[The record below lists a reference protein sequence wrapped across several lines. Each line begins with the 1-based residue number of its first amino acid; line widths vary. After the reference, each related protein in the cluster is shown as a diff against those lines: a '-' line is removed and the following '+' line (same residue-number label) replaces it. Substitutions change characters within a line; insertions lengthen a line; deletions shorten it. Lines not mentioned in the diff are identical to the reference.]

1 MSFFSGLFGLMGTT
15 LTNDY
20 NTSNTEATNRAN
32 LQQVQETNKANLQI
46 ARETNESNER
56 IMKQTNEFNAAQADL
71 AYQRSTSSAKVAELI
86 AAGMTPQQAR
96 QIVAGGGITS
106 TATPASGTALPAQG
120 ATMQPPHFEKAQL
133 ADYGQSLSQLGAG
146 VDSFFNQYISSFAD
160 PTGGVV
166 GALQANDMFEK
177 VSSHISELPF
187 NVLST
192 PYNFETYLQSQTDGF
207 WYDLRNSNEFKDM
220 WSKPLGRRSF
230 LYQMSQVYGDSASKQ
245 NDLDYQ
251 ELQIRLAELQ
261 EINDQLQ
268 NKFTLQEIENLI
280 KTGRKIEAETE
291 KIGAETGKIGAEV
304 GKINAETEGIQIAN
318 KRAGIVLE
326 RDQKTAN
333 LVTQSEIWR
342 LKNAIADSKLQNK
355 LLTNPTYMEAY
366 FGAALN
372 NQLWQCAL
380 NAYSARKAEAQNN
393 YLIEN
398 PDDELSLAIFQLL
411 DSVGF
416 EHTQLCQDL
425 KENYLAGSSM
435 ADFMLKRSYTT
446 NKFGVKVPKSKQTAN
461 DLYYS
466 LEPLWKKRYYLQPKE
481 FAKPVSFDTK

>member
-1 MSFFSGLFGLMGTT
+1 MGTSIT
-15 LTNDY
+15 NWQNTVNTELTNQ
-20 NTSNTEATNRAN
+20 AN
-32 LQQVQETNKANLQI
+32 LQQT
-46 ARETNESNER
+46 RETNQANLAIADKTNASNER
-56 IMKQTNEFNAAQADL
+56 IMQQTNQFNAAQADL

-106 TATPASGTALPAQG
+106 TATPASGTAIPAQG
-120 ATMQPPHFEKAQL
+120 ATMQPAHFEKPQL
-133 ADYGQSLSQLGAG
+133 ADWGQSLSQIGAG

-187 NVLST
+187 NVLAT
-192 PYNFETYLQSQTDGF
+192 PYNFEKYLQSQTKGF

-251 ELQIRLAELQ
+251 ELQIRLAEIQ

-268 NKFTLQEIENLI
+268 NKFTVQEIDNLI
-280 KTGRKIEAETE
+280 KTGRKIDAETE
-291 KIGAETGKIGAEV
+291 KIGAETGKIGAEI
-304 GKINAETEGIQIAN
+304 GKLNAETEGIQIAN

-342 LKNAIADSKLQNK
+342 LKNAIADTKLQNK
-355 LLTNPTYMEAY
+355 LLNDPVYLEAY

-380 NAYSARKAEAQNN
+380 NAYSARQAEAQNN
-393 YLIEN
+393 YLIDN
-398 PDDELSLAIFQLL
+398 PDDEFSLAIFQLL

-416 EHTQLCQDL
+416 ADSQLCQDL
-425 KENYLAGSSM
+425 KDNYLAGSSI
-435 ADFMLKRSYTT
+435 ADFMLKRSYIT
-446 NKFGVKVPKSKQTAN
+446 NKLGVKVPKSKQTAD

-466 LEPLWKKRYYLQPKE
+466 LSPVWKKRYYLQPKE
-481 FAKPVSFDTK
+481 FAKPLSFDSK